1 MVYEGD
7 SAGHAFW
14 MSNVNRWCYMPVYA
28 NGGYSMM
35 NYIGMTI
42 GKDVVKVVGF
52 MDVLREAGATMDHLL
67 MDCTIPDY
75 DHFDYT
81 LKGIK
86 GDIRVI
92 GTHQPRDLYEADQ
105 DCSQR
110 EEHRLLQEG
119 DRVQLV
125 MIDRRC
131 GSREL
136 FRSDPASEC
145 RGN

>member
-14 MSNVNRWCYMPVYA
+14 MSNVNRWCYMPAYA

-86 GDIRVI
+86 GDIRVM
-92 GTHQPRDLYEADQ
+92 GTHT
-105 DCSQR
+105 
-110 EEHRLLQEG
+110 
-119 DRVQLV
+119 
-125 MIDRRC
+125 
-131 GSREL
+131 SRETSTKPTKIAHKGKNIRY
-136 FRSDPASEC
+136 FKKVTEFSW
-145 RGN
+145 